1 MERTRYQII
10 AIALLLLL
18 NNSARASY
26 KSEIYDAYVNNH
38 MANWKSVIDKMHGVK
53 QKSPGFITELVNY
66 QYGYIAWCV
75 GNNKNDEAKKY
86 LTLAEHYLSILEKNP
101 KNLSLVNAYKS
112 AFYGYRIGLN
122 KLLATT
128 LGRRS
133 YDCANL
139 AIEQDKENPY
149 GYIQLGN
156 IQFYM
161 PPVFGGSKKEALGY
175 YLKAMKIMEKDPAG
189 VAENWNYLNLLTSI
203 AQSYYYL
210 GNYVTSKYYLDKM
223 LKIEP
228 GFNYVKNE
236 LYPQLLNKMKNN
248 S

>member
-1 MERTRYQII
+1 MERPRNKII
-10 AIALLLLL
+10 VILLMVFLSA
-18 NNSARASY
+18 NARAGY
-26 KSEIYDAYVNNH
+26 KSEIYAAYINNH
-38 MANWKSVIDKMHGVK
+38 MANWKNVIDKMHAVK
-53 QKSPGFITELVNY
+53 QKSTDYVLELVNY

-75 GNNKNDEAKKY
+75 GNNKNDEARKY
-86 LTLAEHYLSILEKNP
+86 LAQAEHYLSILEKNP

-112 AFYGYRIGLN
+112 AFYGYKIGLN

-133 YDCANL
+133 YVCANL

-161 PPVFGGSKKEALGY
+161 PPVFGGSKKEALDY
-175 YLKAMKIMEKDPAG
+175 YLKAMKLMEKDVAG
-189 VAENWNYLNLLTSI
+189 ISENWNYLNLLISV

-210 GNYVTSKYYLDKM
+210 GDYATSKYYLEKT
-223 LKIEP
+223 LKIAP
-228 GFNYVKNE
+228 GFKYVKNE

-248 S
+248 P

>member
-1 MERTRYQII
+1 MLMVFLTI
-10 AIALLLLL
+10 
-18 NNSARASY
+18 NVRANY

-38 MANWKSVIDKMHGVK
+38 MANWKSIIDKMHGAK
-53 QKSPGFITELVNY
+53 QKNSEFILELVNY

-75 GNNKNDEAKKY
+75 GNHKSDEARKY
-86 LTLAEHYLSILEKNP
+86 LAQAENYLSILEKNP

-122 KLLATT
+122 KLLAPT

-133 YDCANL
+133 LDCANL
-139 AIEQDKENPY
+139 AIELDKENPY

-161 PPVFGGSKKEALGY
+161 PPVFGGSKKVALGH
-175 YLKAMKIMEKDPAG
+175 YLKALKIMEKNAAG
-189 VAENWNYLNLLTSI
+189 VFENWNYMNLLISI

-210 GNYVTSKYYLDKM
+210 GDYVTSKYYLEKT

-228 GFNYVKNE
+228 GFKYVKNE
-236 LYPQLLNKMKNN
+236 LYPKVINKMKNN
-248 S
+248 P

>member
-1 MERTRYQII
+1 MERPRNKII
-10 AIALLLLL
+10 VILLMVFLSA
-18 NNSARASY
+18 NARAGF
-26 KSEIYDAYVNNH
+26 KSEIYAAYVNNH
-38 MANWKSVIDKMHGVK
+38 MANWKNIIDKMHGVK
-53 QKSPGFITELVNY
+53 QKSTDFMLELVNY

-86 LTLAEHYLSILEKNP
+86 LAQAENYLSILEKNP

-133 YDCANL
+133 FDCANL

-161 PPVFGGSKKEALGY
+161 PPVFGGSKKVALGH
-175 YLKAMKIMEKDPAG
+175 YLKAMKIMEKDAAG
-189 VAENWNYLNLLTSI
+189 VSENWNYMNLLISI
-203 AQSYYYL
+203 SQSYYYL
-210 GNYVTSKYYLDKM
+210 GDYVTSKYYLEKI

-228 GFNYVKNE
+228 GLKYVVNE
-236 LYPQLLNKMKNN
+236 LYPQVINKLKNN
-248 S
+248 P